1 MPLFRQSSNPIC
13 ALALILLAS
22 LNAHHIVTVSLAACL
37 SAWTVKLLE
46 VSFVPM
52 HIDILNVYLRVMRR

>member
-1 MPLFRQSSNPIC
+1 MLRQSSNPIC

-37 SAWTVKLLE
+37 SDWSVKLLE
-46 VSFVPM
+46 VSFVLM
-52 HIDILNVYLRVMRR
+52 HIDILNVYFRVMRT